1 MAATSSLEL
10 NPPPDF
16 FQSRIELFNK
26 YKAEYDEMVKGN
38 PRRMVHHQQDYTD
51 SMFPQHPEIIAQP
64 RQEIS
69 ITLKDGNQKP
79 GMSWETTPM
88 QVALEISKSLAER
101 LVIAKVDGVLWDL
114 NRPLEKSVHLE
125 LLDFEH
131 PEGKQVFWHSS
142 AHVLGEAAEK
152 HYGCHLCFGPPTEDG
167 FFYDMATYDKK
178 VLPTDYANL
187 ETLSK
192 AVIKEKQKFVRL
204 ELPKEV
210 LLEMFKVES
219 SSELIILVSSL
230 EIQYNK
236 YKQHFIETKVPDGTT
251 STVYRCGPMI
261 DLCIGPHVPHTG
273 RIKSFMVTKH
283 SSSYWLGD
291 AANDSLQRVYGISF
305 PDNKQMEE
313 YKTFLTEAAKRD
325 HRKIGKDQELWFFDE
340 ISPGSCFFLPN
351 G

>member
-1 MAATSSLEL
+1 MLKFLPSLRASAPLARPFRRPASLRLLAPYRRCSDHRSHEMAAVSSLEL
-10 NPPPDF
+10 NPPPEF
-16 FQSRIELFNK
+16 FQSRIDLFDK
-26 YKAEYDEMVKGN
+26 YKAEYDEMVK
-38 PRRMVHHQQDYTD
+38 
-51 SMFPQHPEIIAQP
+51 AKP
-64 RQEIS
+64 RQEIT
-69 ITLKDGNQKP
+69 ITLKDGKQKS
-79 GMSWETTPM
+79 GTSWETTPM
-88 QVALEISKSLAER
+88 QVALEISKSLTER

-114 NRPLEKSVHLE
+114 NRPLEMSVNLE

-178 VLPTDYANL
+178 VLPTDYSNL

-210 LLEMFKVES
+210 LLEMFK
-219 SSELIILVSSL
+219 
-230 EIQYNK
+230 YNK

-283 SSSYWLGD
+283 SASYWLGD

-313 YKTFLTEAAKRD
+313 YKEFLKEASRRD

-351 G
+351 GV